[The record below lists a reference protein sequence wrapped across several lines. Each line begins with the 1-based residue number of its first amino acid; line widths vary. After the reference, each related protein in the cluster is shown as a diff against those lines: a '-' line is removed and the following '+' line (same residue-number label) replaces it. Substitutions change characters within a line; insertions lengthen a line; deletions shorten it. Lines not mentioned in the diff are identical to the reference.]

1 MLKLTRWTIAH
12 RRIVVVSW
20 IVLAVGVLA
29 VSQAVGKRNANN
41 FSLPNTDS
49 QRAADLL
56 QGRFPTQ
63 AGDADQ
69 IVFRARTGK
78 LTDAS
83 TRAAIAPVLVR
94 IARLPHVAGVLSPYE
109 AGANAVSKTGTIG
122 FATVEFDQRANE
134 LPKAAIDRV
143 NQHGRDDALAH
154 PAGRARRTSDQ
165 AGPADKYRLR
175 YRGRAHRRHRRA
187 AAQLRLAARD
197 GPADRDGTV
206 RPRRRPG
213 RDRAREPPRRH
224 GRLLLGASTDD
235 RPRRRHRLRP
245 LHRHA
250 LSRRLPPERRRRPG
264 CARAGDEH
272 GRPSDPLRRR
282 HGRDRPARHVRARRQ
297 LPLRR
302 RDRRVPRRAARARR
316 LAHAA
321 PRVADVHGQADRPRT
336 PRLTPT

>member
-69 IVFRARTGK
+69 IVFQARTGK

-109 AGANAVSKTGTIG
+109 AGDVGETG
-122 FATVEFDQRANE
+122 
-134 LPKAAIDRV
+134 
-143 NQHGRDDALAH
+143 DAH
-154 PAGRARRTSDQ
+154 
-165 AGPADKYRLR
+165 
-175 YRGRAHRRHRRA
+175 
-187 AAQLRLAARD
+187 
-197 GPADRDGTV
+197 
-206 RPRRRPG
+206 
-213 RDRAREPPRRH
+213 
-224 GRLLLGASTDD
+224 
-235 RPRRRHRLRP
+235 
-245 LHRHA
+245 
-250 LSRRLPPERRRRPG
+250 
-264 CARAGDEH
+264 EH
-272 GRPSDPLRRR
+272 
-282 HGRDRPARHVRARRQ
+282 
-297 LPLRR
+297 R
-302 RDRRVPRRAARARR
+302 RDRGAGRGVGE
-316 LAHAA
+316 LA
-321 PRVADVHGQADRPRT
+321 G
-336 PRLTPT
+336 PRLEDDLVGVAGLGREAALK